1 MEFMPLDAIRGL
13 LGGVLIG
20 CAAAL
25 LLLANGRIAGIS
37 GIAAVL
43 VGENQG
49 AQRFENL
56 AFLGGLIAA
65 PLIYAAILTRPEI
78 EISTNP
84 VLLVLAGLF
93 VGFGTRLG
101 SGCTSGH
108 GVCGLSRFSTRS
120 LSSVLIFMGTAMI
133 VASGIGMMTG
143 TAT

>member
-1 MEFMPLDAIRGL
+1 MDFVMADALRGL
-13 LGGVLIG
+13 MGGALIG

-43 VGENQG
+43 VGEG
-49 AQRFENL
+49 RGSHRWESV
-56 AFLGGLIAA
+56 AFLLGLIAA
-65 PLIYAAILTRPEI
+65 PLLYALIWARPEI
-78 EISTNP
+78 EISGNP
-84 VLLVLAGLF
+84 ILLIVAGVL

-120 LSSVLIFMGTAMI
+120 LSSVLTFMGTAML
-133 VASGIGMMTG
+133 VASAIGMIAGHT
-143 TAT
+143 T

>member
-1 MEFMPLDAIRGL
+1 MEFVPLDAIRGL